1 MNILDDDDSS
11 TNLEYANYDNNNEI
25 MTLKANLSNDIYTTY
40 DKLNNKYSMEED
52 NKNLAKS
59 ISPRGSKLNIV
70 LEVEEN
76 NKNLAKS
83 ISPQGSKSNNKI
95 SIDTNDE
102 NTVDPSYFNKYEEIN
117 EVKTNLFYILSL
129 DFRLI
134 MDTNHNYYKYNNYSI
149 FLF

>member
-52 NKNLAKS
+52 
-59 ISPRGSKLNIV
+59 
-70 LEVEEN
+70 

-134 MDTNHNYYKYNNYSI
+134 MDTNHNYYKC
-149 FLF
+149 